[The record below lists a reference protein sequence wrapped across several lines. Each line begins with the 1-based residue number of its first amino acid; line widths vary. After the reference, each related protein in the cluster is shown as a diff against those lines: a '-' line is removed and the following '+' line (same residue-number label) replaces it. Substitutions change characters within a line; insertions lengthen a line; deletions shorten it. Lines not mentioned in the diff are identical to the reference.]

1 MSQAHIEEFYS
12 KVSADPAQINELLN
26 GASGPDEFID
36 RAVAKAKSQG
46 YDISRPEAEA
56 WINKQKEVAASG
68 ELSDVQL
75 EAVAGGKSAQKVGS
89 QIDSGMRTG
98 AGAIA
103 GGMDYAGDKFKNFF
117 SGW

>member
-12 KVSADPAQINELLN
+12 KVSSDPAQINELLN

-75 EAVAGGKSAQKVGS
+75 EAVAGGKSSGAKAGAK
-89 QIDSGMRTG
+89 IDSAVGTVS
-98 AGAIA
+98 
-103 GGMDYAGDKFKNFF
+103 GGINYAGDKFKDFF

>member
-75 EAVAGGKSAQKVGS
+75 EAVAGGKSAAKTGAN
-89 QIDSGMRTG
+89 IDSAVGKVS
-98 AGAIA
+98 
-103 GGMDYAGDKFKNFF
+103 GGINYAGDKFKDFF